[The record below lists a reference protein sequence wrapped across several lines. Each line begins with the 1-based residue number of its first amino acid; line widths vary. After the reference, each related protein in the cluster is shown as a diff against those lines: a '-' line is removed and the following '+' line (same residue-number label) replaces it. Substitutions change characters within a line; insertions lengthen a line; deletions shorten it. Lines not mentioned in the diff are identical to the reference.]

1 MKIFAIRMK
10 EILRTL
16 RTTNNGYKYAIVKF
30 DENGITIA
38 AMDEAKIVCSI
49 VRVNSSAFID
59 YVNFDDIIKINVETL
74 YNMVSSIKNYTIIT
88 ISHKLDILND
98 VFLASLN
105 YSYKYANV
113 SKTFE
118 IEYADEKLIT
128 YVNKHITKTKTK
140 ETTNNVTLP
149 SGFINTAVS
158 EIKNAKPRSIGD
170 DYIVNVELYDNKF
183 QFAYYDIN
191 SYENSVSYPITSF
204 NEIVDSIENFSAFS
218 KSNSEPKQ
226 LCLTRINYKYLIGYK
241 QILKCATSNIH
252 IGIAN
257 NSLLILRYNLFDS
270 SIIITTLIANI
281 MTK

>member
-1 MKIFAIRMK
+1 MKIFAIKMK

-128 YVNKHITKTKTK
+128 YVNKHITKAK
-140 ETTNNVTLP
+140 ETTNNITLP
-149 SGFINTAVS
+149 SGFINAAVL
-158 EIKNAKPRSIGD
+158 EIKNAKPRSTGD
-170 DYIVNVELYDNKF
+170 NYIVDVELYDDKF
-183 QFAYYDIN
+183 QFAYYDLN

-204 NEIVDSIENFSAFS
+204 NEIVDSIENFSAFT
-218 KSNSEPKQ
+218 KSNNDPKQ

-241 QILKCATSNIH
+241 QILKCVTSNVH
-252 IGIAN
+252 VGIAN

-270 SIIITTLIANI
+270 SIIVTTLIANI

>member
-1 MKIFAIRMK
+1 MKIFAIKLK

-128 YVNKHITKTKTK
+128 YVNKHITKAK
-140 ETTNNVTLP
+140 ETTNNITLP
-149 SGFINTAVS
+149 SGFINTAVL
-158 EIKNAKPRSIGD
+158 EIKNAKPRSTGD
-170 DYIVNVELYDNKF
+170 NYIVDVELYDDKF
-183 QFAYYDIN
+183 QFAYYDLN

-204 NEIVDSIENFSAFS
+204 NEIVDSIENLSAFT

-241 QILKCATSNIH
+241 QILKCATSNVH
-252 IGIAN
+252 VGIAN

-270 SIIITTLIANI
+270 SIIVTTLIANI